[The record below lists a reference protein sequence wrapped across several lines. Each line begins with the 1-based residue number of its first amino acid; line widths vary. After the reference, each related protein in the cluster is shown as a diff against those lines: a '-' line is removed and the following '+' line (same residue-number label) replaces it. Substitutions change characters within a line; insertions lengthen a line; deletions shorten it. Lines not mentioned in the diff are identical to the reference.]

1 MYRFSAIPIKLPVA
15 FFSDLEQ
22 NILQFVWKEP
32 RPPHLPPPRQIA
44 EAVLRKKNGTGG
56 MRLPDFRAYYKATV
70 IMTQEQKYRSEVRKE
85 SPEIN
90 LLTYGHLSLT
100 EEARIYKREDS
111 LFSKWCW

>member
-1 MYRFSAIPIKLPVA
+1 MYRFSALPIKLPVA

-22 NILQFVWKEP
+22 NILQFVWKDSQP
-32 RPPHLPPPRQIA
+32 PPPRQIA

-56 MRLPDFRAYYKATV
+56 RRLPDFRAYYTATV

-90 LLTYGHLSLT
+90 PLT
-100 EEARIYKREDS
+100 
-111 LFSKWCW
+111 